1 MKLKKLQCLLYT
13 LVFCL
18 AVCCNALAADGTK
31 DLIAWSSN
39 PAPVSSDPAGTLD
52 YLEPGNPN
60 ERLDVAM
67 LDCELVDD
75 HNLKVTIGPNPD
87 KKGGAYPG
95 YQASVTATIVNTT
108 SDQVQITGVEISE
121 IPDAISVSITD
132 PNDNDLNLVGK
143 VLGANDRLQVKVTT
157 KVTEAAQQN
166 AKYEFTIRIDA
177 RQEVSDEYT
186 PPGGGGVGG
195 GGGLPN
201 EPAVIPPDG
210 EPLSPGEEPSGEP
223 GEQQESFVI
232 QTLPEALSELPYTGG
247 NVALFIGTALSLGC
261 IGLVMR
267 YKP

>member
-1 MKLKKLQCLLYT
+1 MT
-13 LVFCL
+13 
-18 AVCCNALAADGTK
+18 
-31 DLIAWSSN
+31 
-39 PAPVSSDPAGTLD
+39 
-52 YLEPGNPN
+52 
-60 ERLDVAM
+60 RDVAM

-75 HNLKVTIGPNPD
+75 HNLKVTIGLTRI
-87 KKGGAYPG
+87 KRRRLSG

-201 EPAVIPPDG
+201 EPVEIPPGG
-210 EPLSPGEEPSGEP
+210 EPLSPPEGGEGP
-223 GEQQESFVI
+223 GEQEEPI
-232 QTLPEALSELPYTGG
+232 ELPKPPEALAELPYTGG

-267 YKP
+267 NKP

>member
-1 MKLKKLQCLLYT
+1 VKLKKLQCLLYT

-67 LDCELVDD
+67 LKCELVDD
-75 HNLKVTIGPNPD
+75 HNLEVYIGPNPD

-108 SDQVQITGVEISE
+108 SDQVQITGVEVIE
-121 IPDAISVSITD
+121 KPEAISVSITD

-143 VLGANDRLQVKVTT
+143 VLNANQSIQVKVTT
-157 KVTEAAQQN
+157 KVTEAAHQN
-166 AKYEFTIRIDA
+166 ATYKFRIRIDA
-177 RQEVSDEYT
+177 RQEVSEYE
-186 PPGGGGVGG
+186 PPGGGGGG

-201 EPAVIPPDG
+201 EPVEIPPGG
-210 EPLSPGEEPSGEP
+210 EPLSPPEGGEGP
-223 GEQQESFVI
+223 GEQEEPI
-232 QTLPEALSELPYTGG
+232 ELPKPLEALAELPYTGG
-247 NVALFIGTALSLGC
+247 NVALFMGTALSLCC

>member
-18 AVCCNALAADGTK
+18 AVCANALAADEPK
-31 DLIAWSSN
+31 ALIAWSSN

-52 YLEPGNPN
+52 AGNPSDP
-60 ERLDVAM
+60 RDVAM

-186 PPGGGGVGG
+186 PPGGGGGG
-195 GGGLPN
+195 GGGGFPN
-201 EPAVIPPDG
+201 EPEEPVVIPPGG
-210 EPLSPGEEPSGEP
+210 EPLSPGEGP
-223 GEQQESFVI
+223 GEQQQEPVVI
-232 QTLPEALSELPYTGG
+232 PTLPEALAELPYTGG